1 MLSIAIIIAFT
12 MTLVFMV
19 AFRSFANR
27 IELVDKPGGRKSH
40 VGAIPL
46 IGGAAMYGGLL
57 CGLLLLPGDVTAAPM
72 LLLAAGLLV
81 IVGVLD
87 DRRTL
92 PRSLRIGVQILAVL
106 IMVYGGGLML
116 HDIGDPFGTGTVH
129 LGGAAVFFTVLVCL
143 TLINAF
149 NMVDGTD
156 GLAGSLALIT
166 LTSVGVVGGIAL
178 PVTGIELIAGAAVL
192 GFLLFNFPVAANRRL
207 LSFMGDSGSTLL
219 GFLILWTTI
228 SVSQGVDRVASPV
241 ICLWFASI
249 PIYDLLTC
257 FVGRIRRGG
266 SPFRAG
272 RDHFHHIL
280 KRGGLSA
287 RHTLGVLTG
296 LQLLYAALGLAAHF
310 AGLAD
315 VVMFSA
321 WAVLGFTQHWVVK
334 GYAIR
339 HRARRWRRHLSA
351 QTDDLPKLDSL

>member
-1 MLSIAIIIAFT
+1 MLMIAIIIAFT

-19 AFRSFANR
+19 AFRRFAKR
-27 IELVDKPGGRKSH
+27 IELVDQPGGRKSH
-40 VGAIPL
+40 IGAIPL
-46 IGGAAMYGGLL
+46 VGGAAMYGGLL
-57 CGLLLLPGDVTAAPM
+57 CGLLLLPGDVKATPM
-72 LLLAAGLLV
+72 LPLAAGLLV

-87 DRRTL
+87 DKHAL
-92 PRSLRIGVQILAVL
+92 PRLLRIAVQILAVL

-116 HDIGDPFGTGTVH
+116 HDIGDPFGTGTVY

-156 GLAGSLALIT
+156 GLAGTLALIT
-166 LTSVGVVGGIAL
+166 LTSVFIVGGIAL
-178 PVTGIELIAGAAVL
+178 PVTGIELIAGAAVV

-228 SVSQGVDRVASPV
+228 SVSQGADRVASPV

-257 FVGRIRRGG
+257 FVCRVRKGG

-280 KRGGLSA
+280 GGGRLST
-287 RHTLGVLTG
+287 RHILGVLTG
-296 LQLLYAALGLAAHF
+296 LQLLYAAVGLAAHF
-310 AGLAD
+310 AGIAD

-321 WAVLGFTQHWVVK
+321 WSVLGVTQRWVIK
-334 GYAIR
+334 QYAIR
-339 HRARRWRRHLSA
+339 HRARLWRRHLSA
-351 QTDDLPKLDSL
+351 QTDGIRGLHTS